1 MKSGEHVPLHVTNM
15 KITMDMKQ
23 LPDNTLCFSP
33 FIPITIIHPID
44 PTSPL
49 YPMSRVQLE
58 QADFELVVVLEGK
71 IPTTG
76 STTQA
81 VTSYKPPE
89 VLWGH
94 HFKSLFDAQQPRVQD
109 VDAIDL
115 SCLHVTFA
123 DGVTPECSA
132 SEYHR
137 QNNNNYNNNNNHHLT
152 SNLTASSSSVG
163 SEWNDS
169 PAGSSIWRSA
179 KELDFVVNM
188 LD

>member
-1 MKSGEHVPLHVTNM
+1 MTK
-15 KITMDMKQ
+15 K
-23 LPDNTLCFSP
+23 TL
-33 FIPITIIHPID
+33 
-44 PTSPL
+44 L
-49 YPMSRVQLE
+49 LLLL